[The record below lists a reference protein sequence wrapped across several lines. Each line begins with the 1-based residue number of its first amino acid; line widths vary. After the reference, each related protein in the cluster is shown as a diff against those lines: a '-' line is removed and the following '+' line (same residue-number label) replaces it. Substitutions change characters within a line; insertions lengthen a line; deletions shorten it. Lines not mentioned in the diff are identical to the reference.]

1 MCSIIISKNITSAV
15 FLSFCHTNYFIRSN
29 IKVEFYKGKAKITS
43 PGGLYKTTLEDV
55 LKGVQTYRNER
66 LVHLLDKLGL
76 IENYGTGIART
87 LNAYKGTGREPEFYD
102 SENFF
107 IVYLPNLNYRDQ
119 INDQINELGLSILRT
134 VSGNPGIKADRI
146 HEILSSEDKA
156 ITLNMVRNSI
166 KRELRNYI
174 ELRGSR
180 KTGGYYLKDVSDNAG
195 E

>member
-1 MCSIIISKNITSAV
+1 MCSIIISENITSAV
-15 FLSFCHTNYFIRSN
+15 FLSFCLTNYFIRSN
-29 IKVEFYKGKAKITS
+29 IKVEFYKDKAKITS

-119 INDQINELGLSILRT
+119 INDQITELGLSILRT

-146 HEILSSEDKA
+146 HGILSSEDKA

>member
-1 MCSIIISKNITSAV
+1 MCSIIISENITSAI

-29 IKVEFYKGKAKITS
+29 IKVEFYKEKAKITS

-119 INDQINELGLSILRT
+119 INDQITELGLSILRT

-180 KTGGYYLKDVSDNAG
+180 KTGGYYLKEIPHKPG

>member
-1 MCSIIISKNITSAV
+1 MCSIIISENITSAV

-119 INDQINELGLSILRT
+119 INDQITELGLSILRT
-134 VSGNPGIKADRI
+134 VSGNPGIKTDRI